1 MKPERS
7 DYDAECVAP
16 IGASFS
22 GHSHIDGRDD
32 RRPPM
37 NKVLKVTLQEMF
49 EIFDLAQP
57 ASRPR
62 ILVVDDDPDI
72 RHLMSDVL
80 AGSSYHVDTAE
91 NGTRAWEALQAKR
104 CDLLVTDHEMPGLTG
119 LQLVTKLRLAGM
131 RLPVILASGS
141 PPFGLSIRNTTT
153 ATTILLPKPFTL
165 GELLKLVENL
175 LPQPAPS
182 ASSCLDETDAEP
194 WVEIPQRFNH

>member
-22 GHSHIDGRDD
+22 CHLHNDGRGD
-32 RRPPM
+32 RRPRM
-37 NKVLKVTLQEMF
+37 NKVLKITPQEMV
-49 EIFDLAQP
+49 EMFDLGQP
-57 ASRPR
+57 ARRPR

-72 RHLMSDVL
+72 RHLMSEVL
-80 AGSSYHVDTAE
+80 AGSSYHVDIAE
-91 NGTRAWEALQAKR
+91 NGTRAWAALQAKR
-104 CDLLVTDHEMPGLTG
+104 FDLLVTDHEMPGLTG

-141 PPFGLSIRNTTT
+141 PPFGLSIRNATT

-165 GELLKLVENL
+165 GELLKLVKDL
-175 LPQPAPS
+175 LPQAAAS
-182 ASSCLDETDAEP
+182 AISCLDETVAEP
-194 WVEIPQRFNH
+194 WLEIPQRFNH